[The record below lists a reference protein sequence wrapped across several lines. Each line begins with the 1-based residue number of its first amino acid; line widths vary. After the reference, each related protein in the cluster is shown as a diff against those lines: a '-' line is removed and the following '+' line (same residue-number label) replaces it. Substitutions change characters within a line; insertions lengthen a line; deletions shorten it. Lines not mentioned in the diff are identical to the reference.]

1 MHRPKK
7 GFDIPLGSYIRN
19 ELNDYV
25 SSKIEYGRHHFSD
38 VLDFDEIEKV
48 LNNHNKFKI
57 ENPNLIWN
65 IASFFAWHEHYIK

>member
-19 ELNDYV
+19 ELNEYLI
-25 SSKIEYGRHHFSD
+25 SKIEYGKQNFSNI
-38 VLDFDEIEKV
+38 LDFDEIEKV
-48 LNNHNKFKI
+48 FNDHNQFKA

-65 IASFFAWHEHYIK
+65 VASFFAWHEYHIK